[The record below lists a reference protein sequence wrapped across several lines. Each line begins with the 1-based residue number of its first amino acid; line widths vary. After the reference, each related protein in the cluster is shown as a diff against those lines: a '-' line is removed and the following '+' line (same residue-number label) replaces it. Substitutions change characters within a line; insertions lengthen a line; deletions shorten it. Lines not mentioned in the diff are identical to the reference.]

1 MTGLAKG
8 ASCGGEIEAH
18 APFRQCPRCLL
29 DLGLS
34 CEALPEHELRA
45 SALGSDGNPG
55 PALPDYEILE
65 RVGRGGMGIVYRA
78 RQRSLNRIVALKVL
92 GGGNLA
98 SPAALARFR
107 REAEAAA
114 KLDHPNIVPIF
125 EVGEYEANPFLVMK
139 FIEGASLA
147 ERMGEFALSER
158 SGRRSG
164 EGTEARHQALEIAR
178 LVSVVARSVH
188 YAHGRGIL
196 HQVGRA
202 REEVQEAKD
211 APVGRVAVGMPP
223 TIAKLLTVPLVN
235 EFRARLPRATLSIV
249 EGLSASMQ
257 EWLQMG
263 RIDVAL
269 LYNPL
274 PSPAVD
280 TMPFLEEDL
289 HLIGPRRSR
298 EAASAVALREL
309 PSFPLIIPSRPHAIR
324 MQVETQLAK
333 IGARPSV
340 ALEVDGVE
348 AILDLV
354 ADGHGYAVL
363 TLNAVRASGKPKAFL
378 PRPIVRPRL
387 RSQLALAVSGQR
399 PATPIQRATLS
410 LLQDFGLKVLVP
422 RAGRRSAS

>member
-1 MTGLAKG
+1 VDLKQLEYFVHVAELGSFTKAAALLQVAQP
-8 ASCGGEIEAH
+8 ALSRQVRRLEIELKQ
-18 APFRQCPRCLL
+18 PLL
-29 DLGLS
+29 
-34 CEALPEHELRA
+34 LR
-45 SALGSDGNPG
+45 N
-55 PALPDYEILE
+55 
-65 RVGRGGMGIVYRA
+65 GRGVSA
-78 RQRSLNRIVALKVL
+78 
-92 GGGNLA
+92 
-98 SPAALARFR
+98 
-107 REAEAAA
+107 
-114 KLDHPNIVPIF
+114 
-125 EVGEYEANPFLVMK
+125 
-139 FIEGASLA
+139 
-147 ERMGEFALSER
+147 
-158 SGRRSG
+158 
-164 EGTEARHQALEIAR
+164 TEAGKR
-178 LVSVVARSVH
+178 LL
-188 YAHGRGIL
+188 AHGRGIL